1 MKKLLMGLL
10 VLTTGLTLTGCAEKG
25 TPEDIASVADAYGR
39 IVWTADASNVERDF
53 YLSKVDLGDD
63 VVISWESDND
73 AIEIVTET
81 YQGQY
86 DSEAVEYFKAKVT
99 QTEGVVTGEVSAT
112 LSKGDAKREWVR
124 NCRVIADRFTS
135 VSTFE
140 ALSELANGTMVRT
153 EVEVVSVGTVSS
165 YGTFDA
171 VVKFAGEE
179 TTFSVYRAGQA
190 YHSLFVVGEKIVIES
205 EKASYNDKAQL
216 SSIEFVKAL

>member
-10 VLTTGLTLTGCAEKG
+10 VLTTGLTLTGCVEKG
-25 TPEDIASVADAYGR
+25 TPEDIASVDDAYGR

-73 AIEIVTET
+73 AIKIVTET

>member
-10 VLTTGLTLTGCAEKG
+10 VLTTGLTLTGCVEKG
-25 TPEDIASVADAYGR
+25 TPEDIASVDDAYGR